1 MAVWHLRRL
10 DAQDLE
16 GPHLGQKGALSPKRT
31 HMPNGVFGAPPL
43 PPPPPPIPTVAPI
56 CCTTITQKGAAVSA
70 AVASAQRCFFKA
82 VEWGVVGAQR
92 GLAEACTS
100 PDCTANA
107 LNSLSPI
114 GACMQWH
121 LKPWGPVARCTAL
134 GLRAQVAGRCNL
146 LCNNQAKCSHLMSS
160 PRMLDCSSIER
171 RKEVPMYSH

>member
-1 MAVWHLRRL
+1 MPYMAVWHLRRL
-10 DAQDLE
+10 DAQDLQ
-16 GPHLGQKGALSPKRT
+16 GPHLRQKGALSPKRT
-31 HMPNGVFGAPPL
+31 QMPNGVFGAPRT
-43 PPPPPPIPTVAPI
+43 PPHHPPTPIVAPI
-56 CCTTITQKGAAVSA
+56 CCTTITQKGAAV
-70 AVASAQRCFFKA
+70 ASAQQCFFKA

-146 LCNNQAKCSHLMSS
+146 F
-160 PRMLDCSSIER
+160 
-171 RKEVPMYSH
+171 